1 MLKSISLVA
10 LMALFVSDAFALNPS
25 KEYKVL
31 PDKYGM
37 TYKEEKIKTPD
48 AIIAATALAYG
59 YFLITNNE
67 KDFAGINELKIIN
80 PWEK

>member
-10 LMALFVSDAFALNPS
+10 LMALFVSGAFALNPS

-37 TYKEEKIKTPD
+37 TYKEEK
-48 AIIAATALAYG
+48 
-59 YFLITNNE
+59 
-67 KDFAGINELKIIN
+67 
-80 PWEK
+80 

>member
-10 LMALFVSDAFALNPS
+10 ALAVFASGALALNPS

-37 TYKEEKIKTPD
+37 TYKEEKI
-48 AIIAATALAYG
+48 
-59 YFLITNNE
+59 
-67 KDFAGINELKIIN
+67 
-80 PWEK
+80 